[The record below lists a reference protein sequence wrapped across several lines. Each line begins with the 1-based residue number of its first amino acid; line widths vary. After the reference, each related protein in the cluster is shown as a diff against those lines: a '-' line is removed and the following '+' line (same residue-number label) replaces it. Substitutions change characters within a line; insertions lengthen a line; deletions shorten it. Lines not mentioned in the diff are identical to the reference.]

1 MIGSVS
7 EAQKQ
12 LADLEKRRQQIA
24 ARNAQSQSPPATA
37 GAVAA
42 PLAGWPVTGYT
53 SAQVAKGTEPDIAKR
68 RRKGKGRERAGREMT
83 PGETAHAAVGQG
95 YRDAMDDQADDAGA
109 VKALDNGVAEG
120 PGRHMASGPGE
131 PPRTSIVPTSMMATR
146 APARS
151 TRRRERTRCR
161 RCSTTCL
168 RARRRSPRSR
178 PKPPPSSAWAPRPT
192 DRQS

>member
-68 RRKGKGRERAGREMT
+68 RRKGKGGDRNGRDQVAASTAAEGEGWRA
-83 PGETAHAAVGQG
+83 A
-95 YRDAMDDQADDAGA
+95 QADDAESA
-109 VKALDNGVAEG
+109 KAYQDRGITEG
-120 PGRHMASGPGE
+120 PGTFAELGEWVAMPDEPG
-131 PPRTSIVPTSMMATR
+131 SYGR
-146 APARS
+146 AYLEAGHGARS
-151 TRRRERTRCR
+151 PMAEQPRENPMPDMQHYLPPGSPQVAAVPPGAIDRYT
-161 RCSTTCL
+161 L
-168 RARRRSPRSR
+168 RSPSE
-178 PKPPPSSAWAPRPT
+178 
-192 DRQS
+192 